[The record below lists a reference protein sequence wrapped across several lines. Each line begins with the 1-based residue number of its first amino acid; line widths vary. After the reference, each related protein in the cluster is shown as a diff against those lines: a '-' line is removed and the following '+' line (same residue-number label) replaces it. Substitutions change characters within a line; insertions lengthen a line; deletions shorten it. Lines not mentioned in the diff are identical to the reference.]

1 MLRLPANCHL
11 LRSMPR
17 KSASPP
23 PPAEAAASSGAT
35 TAGKRPAD
43 QPPDLTPAQKSL
55 RSKPTRATEDSD
67 KKVDFFE
74 GNAIFV
80 LLSFVL
86 TIVYVCILKLSN

>member
-1 MLRLPANCHL
+1 
-11 LRSMPR
+11 MPR

-67 KKVDFFE
+67 KKVDFLKEMPFLFYYHLFLQLSM
-74 GNAIFV
+74 FV
-80 LLSFVL
+80 
-86 TIVYVCILKLSN
+86 Y